1 VNPLV
6 SFIWSTLV
14 SIFLYGKKR
23 IRLKIDDLFDE
34 EVIVW
39 NIAAANGQ
47 YHGGGMPAALRTI
60 TKKS

>member
-1 VNPLV
+1 MNLLI

-34 EVIVW
+34 EVIAW
-39 NIAAANGQ
+39 NIAVANGQ
-47 YHGGGMPAALRTI
+47 YHGGGMPAALRMI